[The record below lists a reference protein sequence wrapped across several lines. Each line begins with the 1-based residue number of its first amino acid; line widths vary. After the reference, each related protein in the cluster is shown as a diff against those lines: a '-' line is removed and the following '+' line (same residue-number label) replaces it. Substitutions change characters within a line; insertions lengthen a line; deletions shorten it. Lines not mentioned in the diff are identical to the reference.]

1 MADTAL
7 DWFLEDAKRQG
18 LSLAEYERRYDII
31 LAEGARPSPAAQRIR
46 RHEISGGLM
55 RDGEI
60 AVATEREARIRRGR
74 VPRVRVP
81 PRRP

>member
-1 MADTAL
+1 MVDSSL

-18 LSLAEYERRYDII
+18 LSLAEYERRYGII

-55 RDGEI
+55 RDGDI
-60 AVATEREARIRRGR
+60 AAAAEREERNRRGSTIPNR
-74 VPRVRVP
+74 QSPDR
-81 PRRP
+81 